1 MHTHTH
7 VQPSWWTRHPPTHTR
22 AWVTQHQTWN
32 SQVHHTDRHHCAAIN
47 ALINAVTNV
56 EINAERRSK
65 TWQRDHRELLAAG
78 DCRGSATY
86 LRASLQKTA
95 KALRSLLSAFSAAP
109 PGSIGTVY
117 VILTKP
123 FLLFWG
129 EMAAWRRGGIKR
141 KRLFPVFPIICFR
154 CISNSVPGVHITW
167 SRNSYVWY
175 VKSSREKKNSARTY
189 CPSQKDTQSIPKK
202 TFICSKITI
211 LYYLDRK
218 MCCCVANIA

>member
-47 ALINAVTNV
+47 VLINAVMNV

-109 PGSIGTVY
+109 PGSISTVY
-117 VILTKP
+117 VILTTP

-175 VKSSREKKNSARTY
+175 VKSSRKKKIQHEHIA
-189 CPSQKDTQSIPKK
+189 PPKKIPKVYPK
-202 TFICSKITI
+202 RH
-211 LYYLDRK
+211 LY
-218 MCCCVANIA
+218 VAKSQYCII

>member
-1 MHTHTH
+1 MSTAASHGPGWLSLCSLLPGKPGHQPGFTCTEITGKLSEDPVTTCFKLYYSDFVTWVIRYFLGFFQAAKNSQKFHRVDKICTYMHISTRACTHT
-7 VQPSWWTRHPPTHTR
+7 PTCNHPDGPGIPPHTPVH
-22 AWVTQHQTWN
+22 VTQHQTWN

-47 ALINAVTNV
+47 VLINAVMNV

-109 PGSIGTVY
+109 PGSISTVY

-129 EMAAWRRGGIKR
+129 EMAA
-141 KRLFPVFPIICFR
+141 
-154 CISNSVPGVHITW
+154 
-167 SRNSYVWY
+167 
-175 VKSSREKKNSARTY
+175 
-189 CPSQKDTQSIPKK
+189 
-202 TFICSKITI
+202 
-211 LYYLDRK
+211 
-218 MCCCVANIA
+218 

>member
-1 MHTHTH
+1 MQRGEVKLGNGITGSCWQQGTAEAQPHT
-7 VQPSWWTRHPPTHTR
+7 WGHPYGKQQKHSE
-22 AWVTQHQTWN
+22 V
-32 SQVHHTDRHHCAAIN
+32 S
-47 ALINAVTNV
+47 
-56 EINAERRSK
+56 
-65 TWQRDHRELLAAG
+65 
-78 DCRGSATY
+78 
-86 LRASLQKTA
+86 SLH
-95 KALRSLLSAFSAAP
+95 SLLLLQAPSAQSMLFSP
-109 PGSIGTVY
+109 SLSCCFG
-117 VILTKP
+117 
-123 FLLFWG
+123 G

-175 VKSSREKKNSARTY
+175 VKSSRKKNNSAGTY

-218 MCCCVANIA
+218 TRCCVANIA